1 MPGALRIPP
10 PFPVVAPAKT
20 GKTAPAI
27 PHIAISG
34 EVAEQEKPPEPK
46 QVPFWKTK
54 MFQVSALAAVV
65 VLGGGGYFA
74 FKKLTAPPP
83 PPPPVVVK
91 PKPAAPAAA
100 GAKPPASNA
109 KVPDV
114 ANKPA
119 QPAPALSETQAAIA
133 HAPVNAINKAKDV
146 VTKRETGGQSRDAVG
161 AITDGDQPAEKA
173 APKSASTSATIAPG
187 VSATT
192 NEVEAA
198 ADTSTAFRTFIANA
212 KISGVFQG
220 TPARVMFNGRLARA
234 GDTVEPTLG
243 ITFDGLDPDRKLIL
257 FKDKSGAVVTRR
269 Y

>member
-74 FKKLTAPPP
+74 FKKLTAPP